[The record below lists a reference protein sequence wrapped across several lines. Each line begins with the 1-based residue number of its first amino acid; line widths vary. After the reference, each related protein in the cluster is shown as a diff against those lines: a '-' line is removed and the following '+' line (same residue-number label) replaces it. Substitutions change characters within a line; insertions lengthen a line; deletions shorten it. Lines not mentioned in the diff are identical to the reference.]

1 MRRFRSFVRLFNS
14 FVESL
19 NDTEFDSE
27 RWRAKRV
34 ARGRLEA
41 A

>member
-1 MRRFRSFVRLFNS
+1 MRRFRSFVRLFYS
-14 FVESL
+14 FAESL
-19 NDTEFDSE
+19 SDREFDSE

>member
-19 NDTEFDSE
+19 NDREFDSE
-27 RWRAKRV
+27 RWRAMRV
-34 ARGRLEA
+34 ATGRLEA